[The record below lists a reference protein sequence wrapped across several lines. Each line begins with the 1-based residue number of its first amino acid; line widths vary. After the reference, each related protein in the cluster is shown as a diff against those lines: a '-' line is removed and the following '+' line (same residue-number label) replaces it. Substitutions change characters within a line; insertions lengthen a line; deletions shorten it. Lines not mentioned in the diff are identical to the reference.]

1 MTEPINS
8 AEVSLL
14 VTKVEEAA
22 RATEE
27 GVKHFIE
34 PAPGTLKRAVSKRH
48 HIVFGRRGSGKSSLL
63 RKAAA
68 DLTVDRRPIAYVNL
82 EAFKGH
88 SYPDVLLS
96 VLIATF
102 REFKKW
108 LDTAAV
114 NRPDK
119 VSFWQKLF
127 GTVPSRPSF
136 NRKESARLSGF
147 LQTQIAELGSQLHT
161 PDEAEVKVTT
171 SERAE
176 AENTAELSAG
186 VKSPV
191 AQAGVTTKSRGT
203 SQRGEEVQ
211 QDFKQHKS
219 DFLHRHIMDYQQI
232 FREMATLSQGDSYLV
247 LDDLYHIRRADQAKV
262 IDYFHRIA
270 KDHHLWLKVGTIK
283 HRTEWYFH
291 GDPPIG
297 VKLGDD
303 ADEIDLDI
311 TLEKYE
317 LAKQFLSRVLMNF
330 AAEAG
335 LTDLSELLTGG
346 AAAPGAGFWRSPG
359 QPQRGTFSPEPGCG
373 SAAWL
378 CRAQDNRYGLPRGRL
393 RAAQNSPARVHPH
406 STLPK
411 PSATSPPRHAANA
424 RVGAYMNVLAL
435 RRAHSAK
442 DVPRLAVMRS
452 NQGETGCG

>member
-1 MTEPINS
+1 M
-8 AEVSLL
+8 
-14 VTKVEEAA
+14 
-22 RATEE
+22 
-27 GVKHFIE
+27 
-34 PAPGTLKRAVSKRH
+34 
-48 HIVFGRRGSGKSSLL
+48 
-63 RKAAA
+63 
-68 DLTVDRRPIAYVNL
+68 
-82 EAFKGH
+82 
-88 SYPDVLLS
+88 
-96 VLIATF
+96 
-102 REFKKW
+102 
-108 LDTAAV
+108 
-114 NRPDK
+114 
-119 VSFWQKLF
+119 
-127 GTVPSRPSF
+127 
-136 NRKESARLSGF
+136 
-147 LQTQIAELGSQLHT
+147 
-161 PDEAEVKVTT
+161 TT

-346 AAAPGAGFWRSPG
+346 AADRLVLASGGVARDFLSIFRRSVDVARERLLSASGPSKITAEDVNVAAGEYDGSKREEFKRDTGSDDQESLDQQFQQIRIFCLEEAETNCFLLDKDAKGEEVALIHELVDLKLLHLVRSRVTVSG
-359 QPQRGTFSPEPGCG
+359 RRGSIFE
-373 SAAWL
+373 
-378 CRAQDNRYGLPRGRL
+378 
-393 RAAQNSPARVHPH
+393 
-406 STLPK
+406 
-411 PSATSPPRHAANA
+411 
-424 RVGAYMNVLAL
+424 AYMLDLSQYAGARKRRGLDIIEFWKPESKESL
-435 RRAHSAK
+435 RRASLIYSVVLERSLSRSALLKAAEVFDLAPREIELVELLVQGLNPKEIGIRLNLSAFTVYRRSK
-442 DVPRLAVMRS
+442 DVMGKMGVSTRAEIMGRILGFQTRNAAGNDS
-452 NQGETGCG
+452 